1 MSFISDLLKEN
12 NQLFIGLTE
21 TWLKD
26 HQDSEI
32 SIDGYVIFR
41 SDRVRQKK
49 SNRGRESGRVA
60 FYVRKDLAKSMEVLL
75 YSNGV
80 IEILCI
86 YSLVDNLIPISI
98 YRQPDDKV
106 GKNKSTSTEF
116 KAALTKLKQ
125 VFMI

>member
-1 MSFISDLLKEN
+1 M
-12 NQLFIGLTE
+12 FIGLTE

-49 SNRGRESGRVA
+49 SNRGRESGGVA

-75 YSNGV
+75 KYSNGV
-80 IEILCI
+80 IEIL
-86 YSLVDNLIPISI
+86 LAT
-98 YRQPDDKV
+98 QWQ
-106 GKNKSTSTEF
+106 GW
-116 KAALTKLKQ
+116 
-125 VFMI
+125 